1 MHAYG
6 LDERTVASWRLYRDT
21 SPQKAIILYTH
32 RHRDGDIAKGWTE
45 CLPLLHHGQDAVLLA
60 LDRASQLLPFPLL
73 GLDTDNGVS
82 SSRPHY
88 WPIASGNMSPSPA
101 DAPIGA
107 TSSALSSK
115 RRIILAFETS
125 CAASP
130 PLRMRTRSQKS
141 IKCKDDP
148 LSL

>member
-1 MHAYG
+1 VHANG

-21 SPQKAIILYTH
+21 CPKRRSSYILT
-32 RHRDGDIAKGWTE
+32 DIATGWTE

-88 WPIASGNMSPSPA
+88 WPIASGNMSPSPT

-107 TSSALSSK
+107 PISALSSK

-125 CAASP
+125 CAASA
-130 PLRMRTRSQKS
+130 PLRMRTSSQKS
-141 IKCKDDP
+141 TKCKEDP